1 MKRNKFILVVVLGV
15 YLTLY
20 GCSTPMTEQQLEDV
34 AKNWCMTIRASQVIP
49 VYPLT
54 EDLQPGDVF
63 LVQVPIQKQEENYRK
78 RGFLQLDQLVVRLN
92 NLDYSQ
98 FYFNSYFKP
107 YYKGDALDRPTSDPN
122 LKGRQF
128 IEAPLPMAA
137 FPSYTFDVD
146 TSTGLRLALPVKGV
160 PVGLG
165 LMNASSATGAITIS
179 DGMTYAIGTEEV
191 LKRLDAW
198 AMGPDVRKMLRDLYS
213 TTEGNVYLRIVTRVY
228 MVGAVEISLSRKKA
242 GGAGV
247 EVGQAPTIH
256 LVNLQAKDANDTKA
270 RAEAYQEILDELSKP
285 MASAVPGGGM
295 KIAWASENMVMLKE
309 QFPRLLAIG
318 YLGFDVPILKDGS
331 LGPLIATRDHIDPEI
346 AIRPKIIS
354 TVEPVAWQTIF
365 NLYRMLKAGNSS
377 EEKQLAASMDT
388 AFDDFTLPEKVTF
401 YKLNLDG
408 ESGKYYM
415 DKLDSRLGYDNTQLS
430 GLERLNALHGIL
442 RSSIGVLK
450 DTIPAGLVMQDDK
463 LIQPSAEQLR
473 QYKSELQQQQKLRE
487 SLVLTVRQHPATRK
501 ALDLYF
507 GDIMSS
513 SGPLRRDKHN

>member
-20 GCSTPMTEQQLEDV
+20 GCTTPMTEQQLEDV

-63 LVQVPIQKQEENYRK
+63 LVQVPIQKQEENYKK

-137 FPSYTFDVD
+137 FPSYTFDID
-146 TSTGLRLALPVKGV
+146 TSAGLRLALPVKGV
-160 PVGLG
+160 PVGMG

-346 AIRPKIIS
+346 AIRPKIS
-354 TVEPVAWQTIF
+354 KAAEPVAWQTIF
-365 NLYRMLKAGNSS
+365 NLYRMLTAKDAPKEARQIAN
-377 EEKQLAASMDT
+377 SMD
-388 AFDDFTLPEKVTF
+388 ALFDQYVLPKDATF
-401 YKLNLDG
+401 YKLNLDD
-408 ESGKYYM
+408 ETDKYFM
-415 DKLDSRLGYDNTQLS
+415 THLDGLHGYDRTDLN
-430 GLERLNALHGIL
+430 GFRRLNALHGIIQV
-442 RSSIGVLK
+442 SIDALK
-450 DTIPAGLVMQDDK
+450 NTIQGGLIEQDGEI
-463 LIQPSAEQLR
+463 IQPSAEQLR
-473 QYKSELQQQQKLRE
+473 QYETELEQQQKLQE
-487 SLVLTVRQHPATRK
+487 SLVLTVRQHPAVRE
-501 ALDLYF
+501 ALELSF
-507 GDIMSS
+507 GDI
-513 SGPLRRDKHN
+513 LHN

>member
-1 MKRNKFILVVVLGV
+1 MKRNEFVLVVVLGV
-15 YLTLY
+15 YLTLC
-20 GCSTPMTEQQLEDV
+20 GCSTTMPEQQLEDV
-34 AKNWCMTIRASQVIP
+34 AKSWCMTIRASQVIP

-63 LVQVPIQKQEENYRK
+63 LVQVPIQKQEENYKK
-78 RGFLQLDQLVVRLN
+78 RGFLQLDQLVTRLN
-92 NLDYSQ
+92 NLDYSR

-137 FPSYTFDVD
+137 FPSYTFEVD
-146 TSTGLRLALPVKGV
+146 TSAGLRLALPVKGV
-160 PVGLG
+160 PVGMG

-198 AMGPDVRKMLRDLYS
+198 AMELDVRKMLRDLYS

-242 GGAGV
+242 GGAGM
-247 EVGQAPTIH
+247 EAGQAPTIH

-270 RAEAYQEILDELSKP
+270 KAEAYQEILNELSKP

-331 LGPLIATRDHIDPEI
+331 LGPLIATRDHIEPDV

-354 TVEPVAWQTIF
+354 TAEPIAWQTIF
-365 NLYRMLKAGNSS
+365 NIYRMLRADDAPI
-377 EEKQLAASMDT
+377 EAKQLANSMDKL
-388 AFDDFTLPEKVTF
+388 FEQFVLPKDVTF
-401 YKLNLDG
+401 YKLELDN
-408 ESGKYYM
+408 ESGKYYI
-415 DKLDSRLGYDNTQLS
+415 SQRGYRGGYDKTNLS
-430 GLERLNALHGIL
+430 GFRRLNALYGI
-442 RSSIGVLK
+442 
-450 DTIPAGLVMQDDK
+450 MQDSIDALKRVSQDGLIEQDGK
-463 LIQPSAEQLR
+463 LIPPLAEQLR
-473 QYKSELQQQQKLRE
+473 QYESELQQQQKLQE
-487 SLVLTVRQHPATRK
+487 LLMLTVRQHPAVRE
-501 ALDLYF
+501 ALELSF
-507 GDIMSS
+507 GDILSRS
-513 SGPLRRDKHN
+513 ASLH